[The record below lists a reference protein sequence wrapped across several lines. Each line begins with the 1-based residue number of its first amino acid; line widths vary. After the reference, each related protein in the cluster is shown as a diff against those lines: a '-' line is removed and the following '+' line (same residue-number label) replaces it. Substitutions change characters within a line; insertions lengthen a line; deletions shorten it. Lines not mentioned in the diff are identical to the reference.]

1 MKSNQVIF
9 GNLSYS
15 ETTNQI
21 LIRRLIIPY
30 SETMKQILWKKTN
43 NTVYSWISKENVH
56 YGNVVFIGIVV
67 GAFLKKVGFSLV

>member
-15 ETTNQI
+15 ETINEI
-21 LIRRLIIPY
+21 LIK
-30 SETMKQILWKKTN
+30 ETN

-67 GAFLKKVGFSLV
+67 SAFLKKVGYSLV

>member
-15 ETTNQI
+15 ETRNQI
-21 LIRRLIIPY
+21 LIK
-30 SETMKQILWKKTN
+30 EAN

-67 GAFLKKVGFSLV
+67 SAFLKEKVGYSLV

>member
-15 ETTNQI
+15 ETKN
-21 LIRRLIIPY
+21 
-30 SETMKQILWKKTN
+30 QILWKKTN
-43 NTVYSWISKENVH
+43 STVYTWISKENVH

-67 GAFLKKVGFSLV
+67 CAFLKEKVGFSLV

>member
-15 ETTNQI
+15 ETINEI
-21 LIRRLIIPY
+21 LIK
-30 SETMKQILWKKTN
+30 ETN
-43 NTVYSWISKENVH
+43 NTVCSWISKENVH